1 MDIVALEAKYENLYA
16 PFFEIIVDGNDILKL
31 GQENT
36 KESIEVSSVTIDN
49 TLDGADTFSFTVN
62 NAFDAT
68 KRELRSFVE
77 QILVFDAE
85 VEIKLGYGSQRK
97 TLMFGILTSVKVTFP
112 SGSAPQIEVGGF
124 DISYRMMKENKPRS
138 WKDTTDS
145 EVVKILASEYGLQ
158 TSPSANTPFAQQD
171 SIEKSDVKHP
181 QIIKQE
187 KENDFE
193 FLKRLAERNYYEFFV
208 FGKALFFRKPAYKT
222 EPVVTLEWEK
232 SLVSFSP
239 EFNIA
244 ERLVQVD
251 VMGQNT
257 EKKINIVG
265 TARILNDEI
274 AKISIKKAFKAL
286 TGQKVTEQLLQEQ
299 VKQTVSSEDHA
310 KSLAKSILL
319 KKNEEV
325 LKGSGESIGIPDIL
339 AGTNINLQGLGTKFS
354 RTYYISQTNHSI
366 SNSGYKTTFNVKKV
380 PDENEITLT
389 STATPFGGSEGSKA
403 DKADRSSGA
412 NTKKLM

>member
-31 GQENT
+31 GHDNT
-36 KESIEVSSVTIDN
+36 RESIEISSVTIDN

-68 KRELRSFVE
+68 KRELRSFIE
-77 QILVFDAE
+77 QVLVFDAE

-124 DISYRMMKENKPRS
+124 DISYRMMKEKKPRS
-138 WKDTTDS
+138 WNDITDS
-145 EVVKILASEYGLQ
+145 EVVKILASEYGLN
-158 TSPSANTPFAQQD
+158 TSPDADTPFFQQE
-171 SIEKSDVKHP
+171 SIEKSDIKYP
-181 QIIKQE
+181 QIVKQE

-193 FLKRLAERNYYEFFV
+193 FLTRLAERNYYEFFV
-208 FGKALFFRKPAYKT
+208 FRETLFFRKPAYKT
-222 EPVVTLEWEK
+222 EPVVTLEWDK

-244 ERLVQVD
+244 ERVFQVD
-251 VMGQNT
+251 VMGQDTNN
-257 EKKINIVG
+257 KKNIVG
-265 TARILNDEI
+265 TAVIFNDEI
-274 AKISIKKAFKAL
+274 AKIFIGKIFKIIKGK
-286 TGQKVTEQLLQEQ
+286 KVTEQLLQEQ

-319 KKNEEV
+319 KKNEEI

-339 AGTNINLQGLGTKFS
+339 AGTNIHLQGLGTKFS
-354 RTYYISQTNHSI
+354 LTYYIDQTNHSI
-366 SNSGYKTTFNVKKV
+366 SSSGYKTTFNVKKV
-380 PDENEITLT
+380 PNENDITLT
-389 STATPFGGSEGSKA
+389 SKTTPLS
-403 DKADRSSGA
+403 
-412 NTKKLM
+412 

>member
-1 MDIVALEAKYENLYA
+1 MNIVALEAKYENLYA

-31 GQENT
+31 GQDNT

-77 QILVFDAE
+77 QVLIFDAV

-138 WKDTTDS
+138 WNYKTDS
-145 EVVKILASEYGLQ
+145 EVVEILASEYGLQ
-158 TSPSANTPFAQQD
+158 TSPSADTPFPEQK
-171 SIEKSDVKHP
+171 SIEKSDVTYP
-181 QIIKQE
+181 QIVKQE

-208 FGKALFFRKPAYKT
+208 FGKTLFFRKPAYKA

-244 ERLVQVD
+244 ERLFQVD
-251 VMGQNT
+251 VMGQDTN
-257 EKKINIVG
+257 KKINIVG
-265 TARILNDEI
+265 TAKIFNDEI
-274 AKISIKKAFKAL
+274 AKIFISKLFKAIFTGKKA
-286 TGQKVTEQLLQEQ
+286 TEQILTEQ

-339 AGTNINLQGLGTKFS
+339 AGTNIKLQGLGTKFS
-354 RTYYISQTNHSI
+354 RTYYINQTNHSI

-380 PDENEITLT
+380 PDENEIILT
-389 STATPFGGSEGSKA
+389 SKTTPLS
-403 DKADRSSGA
+403 
-412 NTKKLM
+412 

>member
-31 GQENT
+31 GQNNT

-49 TLDGADTFSFTVN
+49 TLEGADTFSFTVN

-68 KRELRSFVE
+68 KRELRSFIDQV
-77 QILVFDAE
+77 LVFDAE

-124 DISYRMMKENKPRS
+124 DISYRMMKQKKPRS
-138 WKDTTDS
+138 WNDKTDS
-145 EVVKILASEYGLQ
+145 EVVKILASEYRLN
-158 TSPSANTPFAQQD
+158 TSPGANTPFPQQE
-171 SIEKSDVKHP
+171 SIENSDVKYP
-181 QIIKQE
+181 QIVKQE

-193 FLKRLAERNYYEFFV
+193 FLTRLAERNYYEFFV
-208 FGKALFFRKPAYKT
+208 FGETLFFRKPAYKT
-222 EPVVTLEWEK
+222 EPVVTLEWDK

-244 ERLVQVD
+244 ERVFKVD
-251 VMGQNT
+251 VMGQDTNN
-257 EKKINIVG
+257 KMNIVG
-265 TARILNDEI
+265 TARIFNDEI
-274 AKISIKKAFKAL
+274 AKIFLGEIVKVIK
-286 TGQKVTEQLLQEQ
+286 GQKATEQLLEEQ
-299 VKQTVSSEDHA
+299 VKQTVSSEEHA

-339 AGTNINLQGLGTKFS
+339 AGTNIHLQGLGTKFS
-354 RTYYISQTNHSI
+354 LTYYIDQTNHSI
-366 SNSGYKTTFNVKKV
+366 SSSGYKTTFNVKKV
-380 PDENEITLT
+380 PDENDITLT
-389 STATPFGGSEGSKA
+389 LKTTPLS
-403 DKADRSSGA
+403 
-412 NTKKLM
+412 